1 MGRIFGT
8 DGARGVANTEITC
21 QLAGDI
27 ARAAAMILEDEL
39 GRPPRVLIGR
49 DTRLSGQM
57 LDAAICAGLCS
68 VGADAVRVGV
78 VPTPA
83 VAYLV
88 PHLGLDA
95 GIMLSASHNPYEY
108 NGIKIF
114 GPRGYKLTDEEEFAI
129 EEIVLDKVKPYPAPW
144 GGRLGRISQA
154 PQAAED
160 YIRHIAS
167 TVEGDLSGLRVAVD
181 CSNGSASVTAAA
193 LFSRLGARCTFL
205 SCDPDGVNI
214 NRDCGSTHLEA
225 LSRAVAD
232 GEFDAGVAF
241 DGDAD
246 RCLAVDETGRPV
258 SGDQI
263 MAILGLWLRQRGR
276 LAGDAI
282 VVTTMSN
289 YGFFQ
294 FARQEGLQAET
305 TKVGDRYVLERMR
318 EKGFSLGGEQSGHVI
333 FLDHMTTGDGQ
344 LTAVQLLQ
352 AMKSSGKPLSALAR
366 TMEVYPQV
374 LVNLR
379 ADPYMKSHWE
389 TDELVA
395 RSIGAGTRELGD
407 SGRILVRASGTEPLI
422 RVMVE
427 GRDQDQIA
435 RIANQ
440 VAGTIRDRL
449 ENHP

>member
-21 QLAGDI
+21 QLAADI
-27 ARAAAMILEDEL
+27 ARATAMILEDEL
-39 GRPPRVLIGR
+39 GRPPRILIGR
-49 DTRLSGQM
+49 DTRISGPM
-57 LDAAICAGLCS
+57 LDAAICAGLSS
-68 VGADAVRVGV
+68 VGADSVRVGV

-114 GPRGYKLTDEEEFAI
+114 GSQGYKLTDEEEFAI
-129 EEIVLDKVKPYPAPW
+129 EEIVLDQVKPYPTPW
-144 GGRLGRISQA
+144 GSRLGRTSQKPEA
-154 PQAAED
+154 VQE

-193 LFSRLGARCTFL
+193 LLEGLGAQCTFL
-205 SCDPDGVNI
+205 ADRPDGLNI
-214 NRDCGSTHLEA
+214 NRDCGSTHLDA
-225 LSRAVAD
+225 LVRTVRE
-232 GEFDAGVAF
+232 GNFHAGVAF

-246 RCLAVDETGRPV
+246 RCLAVDETGRVV

-263 MAILGLWLRQRGR
+263 MAILGGWLRDRGR
-276 LAGDAI
+276 LAGDTV

-294 FARQEGLQAET
+294 FARDHRLSTQI
-305 TKVGDRYVLERMR
+305 TKVGDRYVLEKMR
-318 EKGFSLGGEQSGHVI
+318 EGGFSLGGEQSGHVI

-352 AMKSSGKPLSALAR
+352 VMKATGRPLGQLASV
-366 TMEVYPQV
+366 MEVYPQV

-379 ADPYMKSHWE
+379 ADAYMKSHWE
-389 TDELVA
+389 TDEVVA
-395 RSIGAGTRELGD
+395 RVIQEGNRQLGET
-407 SGRILVRASGTEPLI
+407 GRILVRASGTEPLI

-427 GRDQDQIA
+427 GRDTDQIN
-435 RIANQ
+435 RIAHQ
-440 VAGTIRDRL
+440 VADTIKERL
-449 ENHP
+449 ENA

>member
-21 QLAGDI
+21 QLASDI

-39 GRPPRVLIGR
+39 GRPPRILIGR

-88 PHLGLDA
+88 PHMGLDA

-114 GPRGYKLTDEEEFAI
+114 GPKGYKLTDEEEFAI
-129 EEIVLDKVKPYPAPW
+129 EEIVLDHVKPYPAPW
-144 GGRLGRISQA
+144 GGRLGRISWA
-154 PQAAED
+154 EGAAED
-160 YIRHIAS
+160 YVRHIAS

-181 CSNGSASVTAAA
+181 CSNGSASVTAAS
-193 LFSRLGARCTFL
+193 LFEKLGARCTFL
-205 SCDPDGVNI
+205 SCEPDGVNI

-225 LSRAVAD
+225 LSQAVREGD
-232 GEFDAGVAF
+232 FDAGIAF

-246 RCLAVDETGRPV
+246 RCLAVDEKGQPV

-263 MAILGLWLRQRGR
+263 MAILGLWLREKGR
-276 LAGDAI
+276 LAEDTI

-294 FARQEGLQAET
+294 FAREKGLRAET

-318 EKGFSLGGEQSGHVI
+318 EGGFRLGGEQSGHVI

-344 LTAVQLLQ
+344 LTAVQLLH
-352 AMKSSGKPLSALAR
+352 ALKASGKSLSDLAR
-366 TMEVYPQV
+366 LMEVYPQV

-379 ADPYMKSHWE
+379 ADAYMKSHWE
-389 TDELVA
+389 TDEVVA
-395 RSIGAGTRELGD
+395 RVIAQGSRELGD

-427 GRDQDQIA
+427 GRDQEQIN

-440 VAGTIRDRL
+440 VADAIRERL
-449 ENHP
+449 ENHN